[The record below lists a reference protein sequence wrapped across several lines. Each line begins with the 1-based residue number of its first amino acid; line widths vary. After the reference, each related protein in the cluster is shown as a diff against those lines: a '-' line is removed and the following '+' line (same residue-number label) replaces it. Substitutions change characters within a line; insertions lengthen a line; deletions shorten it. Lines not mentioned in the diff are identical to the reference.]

1 MKEKNINLEYTEETQ
16 VIDANF
22 VQPHVLELQERAQTD
37 IQINTAK
44 KWPRDISQVKKQMLS
59 FATLDIDTAAGCF
72 YSLPRTEKDGS
83 IKNIQGPSVRLAEIA
98 MSSFGNLK
106 AASRIIDNDGK
117 TITAQAVCHDLQN
130 NVCVSIETKR
140 KITNK
145 YGKSFSEDMQV
156 VTGNAACAIALRNA
170 VFKIVPMA
178 LIKPVYEAAK
188 LVAIGDAKTL
198 KSRVEMALDR
208 LNKMGISQ
216 EQVLDYLQK
225 TGVDAIDIAD
235 LENLFGVTTAIKDG
249 TCKIEEVFP
258 IKPKVSKPIYDDKGS
273 FITPDPKV
281 EGEK

>member
-16 VIDANF
+16 VIDAQI

-72 YSLPRTEKDGS
+72 YSLPRKD
-83 IKNIQGPSVRLAEIA
+83 KTIQGPSVRLAEIA

-140 KITNK
+140 KITDK
-145 YGKSFSEDMQV
+145 YGKTYNEDMQV

-249 TCKIEEVFP
+249 TCKIEEVFVV
-258 IKPKVSKPIYDDKGS
+258 KPKVSKPIYDDKGS
-273 FITPDPKV
+273 FITPDPKD
-281 EGEK
+281 EEKK